1 METAERS
8 IKTTSFI
15 ANEAKI
21 GNENEFW
28 LQSVKVIRQYT
39 IDCFANISSEER
51 AHCYS
56 ETRYR
61 SNVSDAYTYWKKQI
75 W

>member
-8 IKTTSFI
+8 IKTTRFI

-51 AHCYS
+51 AHRYS
-56 ETRYR
+56 EIRCR
-61 SNVSDAYTYWKKQI
+61 SNVSGAYTYWKKQM

>member
-8 IKTTSFI
+8 NKTTSYI

-21 GNENEFW
+21 GNESEFW

-51 AHCYS
+51 ADRYS
-56 ETRYR
+56 ESRYR
-61 SNVSDAYTYWKKQI
+61 SNVSGA
-75 W
+75 